1 KRRVHAFCG
10 QPSRSGKADWKN
22 RTGKFWLHYMHSQ
35 IWRDS
40 TRRDYRSQALTN
52 TSDVSRANVLLRPWR
67 FRRRYDQR
75 RRDNASWVALILLPL
90 LVGIAGCGKRASLE
104 KQYTEAHLQF
114 WQGFT
119 DQPLQG
125 SELGLQASTDY
136 PDLNW
141 KFRILAAE
149 ANARKGR
156 LTRALELL

>member
-1 KRRVHAFCG
+1 
-10 QPSRSGKADWKN
+10 

-40 TRRDYRSQALTN
+40 ARGNYRSQALTN
-52 TSDVSRANVLLRPWR
+52 TPNVSRADVLLRSWNLRGRLGWR
-67 FRRRYDQR
+67 WRGY
-75 RRDNASWVALILLPL
+75 ASWVAFVLLPL
-90 LVGIAGCGKRASLE
+90 LSGFAGCGSRRASLE

-114 WQGFT
+114 WQGST

-125 SELGLQASTDY
+125 AESGFQASTDY

-141 KFRILAAE
+141 RFRILAAE

-156 LTRALELL
+156 LTRALDLLQPEPPPNVSA